1 MKNQYST
8 QQLNQ
13 NLPEVLKK
21 ISQGNP
27 IEITQSG
34 EPFAVI
40 LSSSEY
46 QRLTALKSG
55 FWESLQDFRSSNN
68 LEELENKTDVFAD
81 VRDPSIGREVNF

>member
-46 QRLTALKSG
+46 QRLTALKSS

-68 LEELENKTDVFAD
+68 FEELETKTDVFTD

>member
-13 NLPEVLKK
+13 NLPEVLEQ

-40 LSSSEY
+40 LSASEY
-46 QRLTALKSG
+46 ERLTALKSS

-68 LEELENKTDVFAD
+68 LEEIETETDVFAD
-81 VRDPSIGREVNF
+81 VRDRSPGREVNF

>member
-13 NLPEVLKK
+13 NLPEVLEQ

-34 EPFAVI
+34 EPFAYI
-40 LSSSEY
+40 LSASEY
-46 QRLTALKSG
+46 QRLTSAKSG
-55 FWESLQDFRSSNN
+55 FWESLQEFYANN
-68 LEELENKTDVFAD
+68 DLEELETETDIFAD
-81 VRDPSIGREVNF
+81 VRDRSPGREVNF

>member
-13 NLPEVLKK
+13 NLPEVLKQ

-27 IEITQSG
+27 IEITHSG

-46 QRLTALKSG
+46 QRLTAQKSS
-55 FWESLQDFRSSNN
+55 FWESLQDFRDSNN
-68 LEELENKTDVFAD
+68 LEELETETDVFAD
-81 VRDPSIGREVNF
+81 VRDRSIGREVNF